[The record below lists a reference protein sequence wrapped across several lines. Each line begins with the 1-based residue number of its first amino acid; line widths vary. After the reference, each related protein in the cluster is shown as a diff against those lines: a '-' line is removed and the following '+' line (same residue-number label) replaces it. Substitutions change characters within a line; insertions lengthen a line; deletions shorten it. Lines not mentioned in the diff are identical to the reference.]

1 MTAIPLYNAEGVKTG
16 EIAVDANLFDK
27 TVRRGLLKEALIAHL
42 ASQRQG
48 THATK
53 SRAFVAGGGK
63 KPWKQKGTGRARQ
76 GSTRSPQWVGGGHAH
91 HIKPRDYAYQLPVGQ
106 RRVAL
111 LSSLRYRLEKNA
123 IFAVEGL
130 DALKAP
136 STKAVSGFLGKAGLI
151 KSGARSALVVSE
163 GLVSNLYLSARNIP
177 KVSVS
182 ERRNL
187 SAGAILTHSSLVFT
201 KAAREALVSE
211 LKSDSVENKKG

>member
-136 STKAVSGFLGKAGLI
+136 STKAISGFLGKAGLM
-151 KSGARSALVVSE
+151 KSGARSALMVSE

-201 KAAREALVSE
+201 KAALEALVSE
-211 LKSDSVENKKG
+211 LTSDSVENKKG

>member
-1 MTAIPLYNAEGVKTG
+1 MTAIPVYNADGVKTG

-48 THATK
+48 THMTK

-91 HIKPRDYAYQLPVGQ
+91 HIKPRDYAYQLPAGQ

-111 LSSLRYRLEKNA
+111 LSSIRYRLEKNA
-123 IFAVEGL
+123 VFAVEGL
-130 DALKAP
+130 DTLKAP
-136 STKAVSGFLGKAGLI
+136 STKAVAKFLGKAGL
-151 KSGARSALVVSE
+151 RRPLLVSE
-163 GLVSNLYLSARNIP
+163 NDAKNLYLSARNIP
-177 KVSVS
+177 QVTVTES
-182 ERRNL
+182 RNL
-187 SAGAILTHSSLVFT
+187 NAGAILTHTNLVFT
-201 KAAREALVSE
+201 RAAIEALVKDLSAG
-211 LKSDSVENKKG
+211 KKD

>member
-136 STKAVSGFLGKAGLI
+136 STKAISGFLGKAGLM
-151 KSGARSALVVSE
+151 KSGARSALMVSE

-201 KAAREALVSE
+201 KAALEALVSE